1 MPLVVSQAGTQTWAS
16 TGTKSI
22 SLSVSAGD
30 VIAVIVGATDPAT
43 TVTSWTDNLGG
54 TWTLGPSSP
63 VSTGNLRGVTAW
75 KVCAGGETS
84 VSFDIGTGT
93 TGQAFAVK
101 VTGFAGTATLEAS
114 NENEGGLSSVST
126 SIGTNAASNSTA
138 TAVAIALF
146 TSDRAD
152 TVQDVSRSY
161 SNSFTEVG
169 FNGSSGSRAGAF
181 AAAKVLSSAASQSTT
196 FTTGDT
202 GDEMYSAILVFGD
215 VTGGGS
221 VESGAGSSAGAATAS
236 AVGASTAAAAGTSA
250 GQATVA
256 GTGASTVASAATSAG
271 AATASGVG
279 ASTAE
284 AAGTSAGSATASAVG
299 DVAGGVQSGAGTSA
313 GTSTASAVGASTAA
327 SAGTAAGTSTA
338 AGVGS
343 SSGGVEAGVGTAA
356 GQATAA
362 GVGASTAEAVGSS
375 AGVATASAVGTDA
388 AAQVEAAS
396 IAGLRVYAAREA
408 QFFFS
413 KRRPARRMSRRNW
426 PALRAA

>member
-1 MPLVVSQAGTQTWAS
+1 MALVVSQAGTQTWAS

-22 SLSVSAGD
+22 TVSVSAGD
-30 VIAVIVGATDPAT
+30 VLAVIVGATDPAT
-43 TVTSWTDNLGG
+43 TVTNFTDNLGG

-93 TGQAFAVK
+93 TGQAFAVR

-114 NENEGGLSSVST
+114 NEDEGGLSSVST
-126 SIGTNAASNSTA
+126 SIGTNSASNTTA

-215 VTGGGS
+215 VTGGS
-221 VESGAGSSAGAATAS
+221 VESGAGSSAGSATAS
-236 AVGASTAAAAGTSA
+236 AVGASTAAAAGTSD
-250 GQATVA
+250 
-256 GTGASTVASAATSAG
+256 G
-271 AATASGVG
+271 AATV
-279 ASTAE
+279 
-284 AAGTSAGSATASAVG
+284 
-299 DVAGGVQSGAGTSA
+299 
-313 GTSTASAVGASTAA
+313 SAVGASTAA
-327 SAGTAAGTSTA
+327 TAGTS
-338 AGVGS
+338 AG
-343 SSGGVEAGVGTAA
+343 A
-356 GQATAA
+356 ATAA
-362 GVGASTAEAVGSS
+362 GVGASTAEAVGTS
-375 AGVATASAVGTDA
+375 AGTSTVSGVSPGGSTESGAGSAAGTSTAAATGASTAAAVGTSAGTATAEGVGAGVQTISAAGSAAGTSTATAVGADA
-388 AAQVEAAS
+388 AAETEADS
-396 IAGLRVYAAREA
+396 LAGLRVHAAREA

-413 KRRPARRMSRRNW
+413 KRRPARRTSRPNW